1 MTETHMKS
9 RLFAY
14 RFDEKIILGME
25 TQGLHPRQFAIITSV
40 VVATF
45 FARVF
50 TCGRIAVLQS
60 KMGVFQTP
68 KQFLPGVD

>member
-1 MTETHMKS
+1 MTDTPMKS

-14 RFDEKIILGME
+14 RFDEKLILGME
-25 TQGLHPRQFAIITSV
+25 TQWLHPKQFATTTLV

-50 TCGRIAVLQS
+50 TCGRIAVLRS